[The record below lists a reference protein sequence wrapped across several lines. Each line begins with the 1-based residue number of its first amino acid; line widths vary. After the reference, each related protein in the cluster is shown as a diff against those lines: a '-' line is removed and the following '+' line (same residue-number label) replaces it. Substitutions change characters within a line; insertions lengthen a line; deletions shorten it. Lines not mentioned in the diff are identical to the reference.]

1 MTQIMEN
8 EYSKAEQQ
16 QLLQLARAAIA
27 YQLRH
32 ATDFQVQAEDYPPH
46 LRTKRACFVTL
57 KTGTQLRG
65 CIGGME
71 PTQALAQEV
80 ASRACD
86 AAFCD
91 PRFSPV
97 KESELDQLKIHI
109 SILNPMEQLTCTNQA
124 DLLRQLRPGIDGLLL
139 EDGPDRGTFLPAVWE
154 SLPKKEDFLKQ
165 LMHKAGLRSDYWS
178 STLRVYRYTCSS
190 FAERS

>member
-1 MTQIMEN
+1 MN

-32 ATDFQVQAEDYPPH
+32 AADFPVQADDYPPH
-46 LRTKRACFVTL
+46 LRAKRACFVTL

-71 PTQALAQEV
+71 PTQALIQEV

-86 AAFCD
+86 AAFSD
-91 PRFSPV
+91 PRFRPV
-97 KESELDQLKIHI
+97 QESELDQINIHI
-109 SILNPMEQLTCTNQA
+109 SILNPMERLTCTNQA
-124 DLLRQLRPGIDGLLL
+124 GLLRQLRPGIDGILL
-139 EDGPDRGTFLPAVWE
+139 EDGAYHGTFLPAVWE
-154 SLPKKEDFLKQ
+154 SLPRKEDFLKQ

-190 FAERS
+190 FGERP